1 MKKKIKGGK
10 TRGERRKNKVQGLYP
25 VGLTTLGNL
34 MRIEIDVGQ
43 TANYTSG
50 NTDLDIIKWE
60 GLGGGSGNN
69 RGSSDLPTGRVADGA
84 IMCLIFVI
92 YYPMKVYKKEN
103 ISYKSQD
110 SAT

>member
-1 MKKKIKGGK
+1 
-10 TRGERRKNKVQGLYP
+10 
-25 VGLTTLGNL
+25 

-69 RGSSDLPTGRVADGA
+69 RDSNDLPTAKVAD
-84 IMCLIFVI
+84 
-92 YYPMKVYKKEN
+92 
-103 ISYKSQD
+103 
-110 SAT
+110 SAGLRLKPLTHHNVLHDKPSPAWKM

>member
-1 MKKKIKGGK
+1 
-10 TRGERRKNKVQGLYP
+10 
-25 VGLTTLGNL
+25 

-69 RGSSDLPTGRVADGA
+69 RGSSDLPTGRVSDGA

-110 SAT
+110 CAT